1 MKRAVREHLG
11 DFAAILAL
19 LAFGAVV
26 TIFILSQQR
35 ASFPE
40 WFPLLGE
47 ERFEIQAEMSSA
59 QAVTPGQG
67 QTVNISGIKAGDV
80 TEVELVNGEAVVT
93 MEVEEEYA
101 GLIHP
106 DASILLRPRT
116 GLQDMTLELDPGS
129 EGEAVDEGFTV
140 ALANTEPNVNFDQI
154 LASLDGDTRA
164 YVQLLLQA
172 SAEGLE
178 GENPQRLTQGLKRL
192 APLARDLATVNG
204 ALAER
209 RANIARV
216 ITNFR
221 AISEELAENDG
232 ELADFV
238 TDSDQVMSAFANQ
251 EQSLRESLA
260 RFPTALRATRGA
272 LESADRLATTA
283 TPALRQLIPAARTLG
298 PGLRA
303 ARPFLRKTVAPIRDQ
318 IRPFTRDVRTPIRH
332 LTQISDPLQ
341 KTTRGLSGGF
351 GKLNKLTNALAYNP
365 PGAQDE
371 GYAFWLAWFNH
382 NTNAIFQ
389 LQDGMGPIRRT
400 VLAFDCLTAQQA
412 ELTLAEAADLPALKN
427 LNILTNTVRWRS
439 SLCAPYTPEFP

>member
-19 LAFGAVV
+19 LAFGTVV

-47 ERFEIQAEMSSA
+47 ERFEIKAEMSSA

-80 TEVELVNGEAVVT
+80 TEVELIEGEAVVT
-93 MEVEEEYA
+93 MEVEEQYA
-101 GLIHP
+101 DLIHP
-106 DASILLRPRT
+106 DATILLRPRT
-116 GLQDMTLELDPGS
+116 GLQDMTLELDPGK
-129 EGEAVDEGFTV
+129 EGDPVEEGFTV
-140 ALANTEPNVNFDQI
+140 PIANTEPNVNFDQI

-178 GENPQRLTQGLKRL
+178 GKNPERLSQGLKRL
-192 APLARDLATVNG
+192 APLARDLGTVNK
-204 ALAER
+204 ALAKR

-216 ITNFR
+216 MTNFR
-221 AISEELAENDG
+221 AISEELAANDQ
-232 ELADFV
+232 ELASFV
-238 TDSDQVMSAFANQ
+238 TDSNDAMSAFANQ
-251 EQSLRESLA
+251 EANLRESLA
-260 RFPTALRATRGA
+260 RFPSALRATRGA
-272 LESADRLATTA
+272 LESADQLATTA
-283 TPALRQLIPAARTLG
+283 TPALRRLIPAARALG

-303 ARPFLRKTVAPIRDQ
+303 ARPFLRKTVGPIRDQ

-332 LTQISDPLQ
+332 LTQISEPLQ
-341 KTTRGLSGGF
+341 KSTRGLSGGF
-351 GKLNKLTNALAYNP
+351 SNLNELTNALAYNP
-365 PGAQDE
+365 PGREE
-371 GYAFWLAWFNH
+371 GYGFWLAWFNH

-389 LQDGMGPIRRT
+389 LQDGMGPLRRGL
-400 VLAFDCLTAQQA
+400 VAVDCFTALQA
-412 ELTLAEAADLPALKN
+412 ELTTFSVPQLQTLN
-427 LNILTNTVRWRS
+427 LVSNTTRS
-439 SLCAPYTPEFP
+439 EAPYCEPFVGP